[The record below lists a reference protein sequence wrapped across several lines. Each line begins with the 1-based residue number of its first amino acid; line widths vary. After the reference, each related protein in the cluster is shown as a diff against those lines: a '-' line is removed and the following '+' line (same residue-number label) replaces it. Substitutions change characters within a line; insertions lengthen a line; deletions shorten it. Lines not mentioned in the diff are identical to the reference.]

1 MSMFSHIS
9 AFLLLLVFAAG
20 PSALASPEE
29 RKAEFA
35 AVEAAVNDYILGFY
49 RGEPERLEKVL
60 APDMRKLG
68 WWRGE
73 GTTEFKGPYPMT
85 KEAALKLAPKF
96 HKEQNLPED
105 AFRRAVVLDV
115 MGKTASAKAE
125 AMWGIDYIH
134 LAKEDGKW
142 IIHNI
147 IWQSWPTD
155 KQ

>member
-1 MSMFSHIS
+1 MRILSLPTVC
-9 AFLLLLVFAAG
+9 LLALSLIFT
-20 PSALASPEE
+20 PTALASPEAEEAE
-29 RKAEFA
+29 RR

>member
-1 MSMFSHIS
+1 MLSLPTTCLLALSFIFTS
-9 AFLLLLVFAAG
+9 AAA
-20 PSALASPEE
+20 ASPEAEEAE
-29 RKAEFA
+29 RK

-105 AFRRAVVLDV
+105 AFRRAIVLDV

>member
-1 MSMFSHIS
+1 MRMLSLPTVC
-9 AFLLLLVFAAG
+9 LLALSLIFTPA
-20 PSALASPEE
+20 ALASPEAEEAE
-29 RKAEFA
+29 RK

-49 RGEPERLEKVL
+49 RGELERLEKVL